1 MVCLRLGF
9 TQGYCKQGFCVGGGH
24 HFICQDEPSGIKQE
38 ANAATSGAV
47 KQEKEEGHPVV
58 GFMQF
63 LLSELGK
70 KLMTSSTAMNPG
82 ANCNTEISASFH
94 SITRMH

>member
-1 MVCLRLGF
+1 MVRLRLGF

-24 HFICQDEPSGIKQE
+24 HFIWEDEPSGIKQE

-63 LLSELGK
+63 LLSE
-70 KLMTSSTAMNPG
+70 MTSSTAMNPE
-82 ANCNTEISASFH
+82 ANCNAEIAARFH
-94 SITRMH
+94 SITGMH

>member
-1 MVCLRLGF
+1 MVD
-9 TQGYCKQGFCVGGGH
+9 GGH

-38 ANAATSGAV
+38 AKAATSGAV

-63 LLSELGK
+63 LWSELRIYY
-70 KLMTSSTAMNPG
+70 SDV
-82 ANCNTEISASFH
+82 
-94 SITRMH
+94 

>member
-1 MVCLRLGF
+1 MVD
-9 TQGYCKQGFCVGGGH
+9 GGH

-38 ANAATSGAV
+38 AKAATSGAV

-63 LLSELGK
+63 LWSELRITIV
-70 KLMTSSTAMNPG
+70 LSSTAMNPQ
-82 ANCNTEISASFH
+82 ANCNAEISTRFYK
-94 SITRMH
+94 ITRMH